1 MNTAIFEKMT
11 EQLTRVF
18 NDPAQLAEYQAPG
31 FSAVSYG
38 WDGRELSP
46 VTRAAYVQTYGADT
60 VERAEQDARAR
71 LAATANSYE
80 ASAHVAAM
88 REAREAEREH
98 KAPTA
103 GAYVLAVNSGLKADG
118 GDGLR
123 NELRTAARDP

>member
-80 ASAHVAAM
+80 ASAHAA
-88 REAREAEREH
+88 AEVFGKSR
-98 KAPTA
+98 A
-103 GAYVLAVNSGLKADG
+103 AYLLDAISCRVQSWCNPALNDE
-118 GDGLR
+118 D
-123 NELRTAARDP
+123 